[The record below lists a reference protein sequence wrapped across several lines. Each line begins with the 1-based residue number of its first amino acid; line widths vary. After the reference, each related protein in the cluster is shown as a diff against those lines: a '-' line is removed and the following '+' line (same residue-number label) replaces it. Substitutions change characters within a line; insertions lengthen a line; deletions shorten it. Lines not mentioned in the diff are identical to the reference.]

1 MAGSYSFLNE
11 KTMRPELHARTKET
25 IMHDLSRQADWR
37 QGWILVM
44 CGFLPVMAIIAL
56 SPTLPTLLAHFKDVG
71 NPQLM
76 VPLLI
81 TAPSACIALFAP
93 AAGAIVDRFGR
104 RKLML
109 WAMAVYGIGGFIPFF
124 IDNFWA
130 VIAGRVVIGLGEA
143 AVLTVSNTLLADYF
157 EEKARHRWLMLQGLA
172 GSVLG
177 SVTIAGSGFLA
188 AKGWQRPFAVYGI
201 AFPILLAS
209 VFYLFEPVPRA
220 RTQQDAAAAPV
231 SASPFPYMV
240 ALVVCGVTVLLSTIY
255 YVQVIHFSVL
265 LKDLGVTDPQ
275 SIGLA
280 MAIPSLGVPIG
291 AVLFKLTTRYG
302 VAVQIAL
309 VFLGYCIGLGGI
321 GLAPDYKVALAFA
334 FVQQLANGI
343 IVPALVAFAQ
353 RSFSFE
359 HRGRG
364 MGWWASAFFIAQF
377 LSPAVVNAV
386 RGMAGGLQPAFV
398 VFGIVAGIG
407 ALVTLLVRGRA
418 AVPAVSASI

>member
-1 MAGSYSFLNE
+1 MKKRRGND
-11 KTMRPELHARTKET
+11 RTNAMET
-25 IMHDLSRQADWR
+25 SMPTDQPDHRQADWR

-44 CGFLPVMAIIAL
+44 SGFLPVMAIIAL
-56 SPTLPTLLAHFKDVG
+56 SPTLPTLLAHFRDVG

-93 AAGAIVDRFGR
+93 LAGVVTDRFGR
-104 RKLML
+104 RNLML

-124 IDNFWA
+124 IDSFWA
-130 VIAGRVVIGLGEA
+130 VVAGRVVIGLGEA

-157 EEKARHRWLMLQGLA
+157 DEKARHRWLMLQGLT
-172 GSVLG
+172 GSILG
-177 SVTIAGSGFLA
+177 TVTIACSGFLA
-188 AKGWQRPFAVYGI
+188 AKGWQWPFAVYGI
-201 AFPILLAS
+201 AFPILAAS
-209 VFYLFEPVPRA
+209 VFYLYEPQARA
-220 RTQQDAAAAPV
+220 RTQPGAAAP
-231 SASPFPYMV
+231 AAALPFPYKV

-265 LKDLGVTDPQ
+265 LKDLGVQDPQ

-291 AVLFKLTTRYG
+291 AVIFRATTRYG
-302 VAVQIAL
+302 VPNQIAL

-353 RSFSFE
+353 SSFTFE

-364 MGWWASAFFIAQF
+364 MGWWASSFFAAQF
-377 LSPAVVNAV
+377 VSPAVVNVV
-386 RGMAGGLQPAFV
+386 RDLAGGLQGAFV
-398 VFGIVAGIG
+398 VFGVIAGVGVI
-407 ALVTLLVRGRA
+407 LTLIMPGRA
-418 AVPAVSASI
+418 RTPAVSARI

>member
-1 MAGSYSFLNE
+1 
-11 KTMRPELHARTKET
+11 
-25 IMHDLSRQADWR
+25 MHYQSRQADWR

-44 CGFLPVMAIIAL
+44 SGFLPVMAIIAL

-93 AAGAIVDRFGR
+93 AAGVITDRFGR
-104 RKLML
+104 RSLML

-130 VIAGRVVIGLGEA
+130 VVAGRVVIGLGEA
-143 AVLTVSNTLLADYF
+143 AVLTVANTLFADYF
-157 EEKARHRWLMLQGLA
+157 EEKACHRWLMIQGVA

-177 SVTIAGSGFLA
+177 SVTIACSGFLA
-188 AKGWQRPFAVYGI
+188 AKGWQWPFAVYGI

-209 VFYLFEPVPRA
+209 IFYLFEPQPRA
-220 RTQQDAAAAPV
+220 HLQQDAPAATVP
-231 SASPFPYMV
+231 PFPYMV
-240 ALVVCGVTVLLSTIY
+240 ALAVCGVTVLLSTIY

-265 LKDLGVTDPQ
+265 LKDLGVLDPQ

-291 AVLFKLTTRYG
+291 AVLFRLTTRYG
-302 VAVQIAL
+302 VRSQIGL
-309 VFLGYCIGLGGI
+309 VFLGYCVGLAGI

-343 IVPALVAFAQ
+343 IVPALIAFAQ
-353 RSFSFE
+353 SRFSFA

-364 MGWWASAFFIAQF
+364 MGWWASAFFAAQF

-386 RGMAGGLQPAFV
+386 RGLFGGLQPAFV
-398 VFGIVAGIG
+398 VFGVVAGIV
-407 ALVTLLVRGRA
+407 AVVTWLVRGRA
-418 AVPAVSASI
+418 AAPAVSARI

>member
-1 MAGSYSFLNE
+1 
-11 KTMRPELHARTKET
+11 MRTAQQAH
-25 IMHDLSRQADWR
+25 RQADWR

-44 CGFLPVMAIIAL
+44 AGFLPVMAIIAL
-56 SPTLPTLLAHFKDVG
+56 SPTVPTLLAHFKDVG

-93 AAGAIVDRFGR
+93 GAGAIVDRFGR
-104 RKLML
+104 RRLML
-109 WAMAVYGIGGFIPFF
+109 WATAVYGIGGFIPFF

-130 VIAGRVVIGLGEA
+130 VVAGRVVIGLGEA

-157 EEKARHRWLMLQGLA
+157 DEQARHRWLMVQGLM
-172 GSVLG
+172 GSILG
-177 SVTIAGSGFLA
+177 SVTIACSGFLA
-188 AKGWQRPFAVYGI
+188 AKGWQWPFAVYGI

-209 VFYLFEPVPRA
+209 VFYLYEPAPRA
-220 RTQQDAAAAPV
+220 RAQQDAAAPAAA
-231 SASPFPYMV
+231 ASPFPYMV

-265 LKDLGVTDPQ
+265 LKDLGVVDPE

-280 MAIPSLGVPIG
+280 MAIPSVGVPIG
-291 AVLFKLTTRYG
+291 AVLFKLTTRFG
-302 VAVQIAL
+302 VRSQIAL
-309 VFLGYCIGLGGI
+309 VFLGYCIGLAGI

-334 FVQQLANGI
+334 FVQQLANGL

-353 RSFSFE
+353 SSFSFE

-364 MGWWASAFFIAQF
+364 MGWWASAFFAAQF
-377 LSPAVVNAV
+377 LSPAVVNLV
-386 RGMAGGLQPAFV
+386 RGVFGGLQPAFL
-398 VFGIVAGIG
+398 VFGVVAGIG
-407 ALVTLLVRGRA
+407 AVVTVLLRGRA
-418 AVPAVSASI
+418 TAPAVSARI

>member
-1 MAGSYSFLNE
+1 MQY
-11 KTMRPELHARTKET
+11 
-25 IMHDLSRQADWR
+25 LSRQADWR

-44 CGFLPVMAIIAL
+44 AGFLPVMAIIAL
-56 SPTLPTLLAHFKDVG
+56 SPTLPTLLAHFRDIG

-93 AAGAIVDRFGR
+93 AAGVVVDRFGR

-130 VIAGRVVIGLGEA
+130 VVAGRVVIGLGEA
-143 AVLTVSNTLLADYF
+143 AVLTVANTLMADYF
-157 EEKARHRWLMLQGLA
+157 EEQACHRWLMIQGVT

-177 SVTIAGSGFLA
+177 SVTIACSGFLA
-188 AKGWQRPFAVYGI
+188 ARGWQWPFAVYGI

-209 VFYLFEPVPRA
+209 IFYLFEPQPRV
-220 RTQQDAAAAPV
+220 RPQKDAGSAAG
-231 SASPFPYMV
+231 SPFPYMV
-240 ALVVCGVTVLLSTIY
+240 ALLVCGVTVLLSTIY

-265 LKDLGVTDPQ
+265 LKDLGVVDPQ

-291 AVLFKLTTRYG
+291 AVLFKMTTRFG
-302 VAVQIAL
+302 VPAQIAL
-309 VFLGYCIGLGGI
+309 VFAGYCIGLAGI

-334 FVQQLANGI
+334 FVQQLANGL
-343 IVPALVAFAQ
+343 IVPALIAFAQ
-353 RSFSFE
+353 SSFSFE

-364 MGWWASAFFIAQF
+364 MGWWASAFFAAQF
-377 LSPAVVNAV
+377 LSPAVVNLV
-386 RGMAGGLQPAFV
+386 RSLSGGLQPAFV
-398 VFGIVAGIG
+398 VFGVVAGMG
-407 ALVTLLVRGRA
+407 AVVTVLVRARA
-418 AVPAVSASI
+418 AAPAVSARI

>member
-1 MAGSYSFLNE
+1 
-11 KTMRPELHARTKET
+11 
-25 IMHDLSRQADWR
+25 MHYTSRQADWR

-44 CGFLPVMAIIAL
+44 AGFLPVMAIIAL
-56 SPTLPTLLAHFKDVG
+56 SPTLPTLLAHFRDVG

-93 AAGAIVDRFGR
+93 AAGVVVDRFGR

-130 VIAGRVVIGLGEA
+130 VVAGRVVIGLGEA
-143 AVLTVSNTLLADYF
+143 AVLTIVNTLLADYF
-157 EEKARHRWLMLQGLA
+157 EEKACHRWLMIQGVT

-177 SVTIAGSGFLA
+177 SVTIACSGFLA
-188 AKGWQRPFAVYGI
+188 ARGWQWPFAVYGI

-209 VFYLFEPVPRA
+209 IFYLFEPQPRG
-220 RTQQDAAAAPV
+220 RPQHYAAAPA
-231 SASPFPYMV
+231 SSPFPCMV
-240 ALVVCGVTVLLSTIY
+240 ALGVCGVTILLSTIY

-265 LKDLGVTDPQ
+265 LKDLGVLDAQ

-291 AVLFKLTTRYG
+291 AVLFKLTTRFG
-302 VAVQIAL
+302 VRSQIAL
-309 VFLGYCIGLGGI
+309 VFAGYCIGLAGI

-343 IVPALVAFAQ
+343 IVPALIAFAQ
-353 RSFSFE
+353 GRFSFE

-364 MGWWASAFFIAQF
+364 MGWWASAFFAAQF
-377 LSPAVVNAV
+377 LSPAVVNVV
-386 RGMAGGLQPAFV
+386 RSLFGGLQPAFV
-398 VFGIVAGIG
+398 VFGVVAGIG
-407 ALVTLLVRGRA
+407 AAVTVLVRGRA
-418 AVPAVSASI
+418 AAPAVSVRI